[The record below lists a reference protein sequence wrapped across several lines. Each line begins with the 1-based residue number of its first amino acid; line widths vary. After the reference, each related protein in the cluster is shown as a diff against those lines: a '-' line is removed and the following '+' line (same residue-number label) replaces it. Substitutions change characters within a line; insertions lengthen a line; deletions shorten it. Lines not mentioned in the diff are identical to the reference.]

1 MKRIDVFWGGEEGLL
16 FNSIKSEWS
25 AGNFHRE
32 SAEQRRLSKMDTNTL
47 SSRCDRSIM
56 GEQLSKMNLISTVSQ
71 YKCHKLRR
79 TWASSFPIPSSEVS
93 KREPASKRSSGSR
106 KALSTGSYHPRKDPP
121 VTCQICHAVKL
132 HAFKHINSHSCA
144 LPLSGCRKEMST
156 NDTSVWICWFLKL
169 DQNVIVSDTFFLQ
182 WTNEGARKG

>member
-32 SAEQRRLSKMDTNTL
+32 SAEQQRLSKMDTNTL

-79 TWASSFPIPSSEVS
+79 TWASSSPIPSSEVS
-93 KREPASKRSSGSR
+93 KRELASKRSSGSR
-106 KALSTGSYHPRKDPP
+106 KALSTGTTTPGKTLLSPAKSAMLWNY
-121 VTCQICHAVKL
+121 TL
-132 HAFKHINSHSCA
+132 SNTNSHSCS
-144 LPLSGCRKEMST
+144 LSLSGCRKEIST
-156 NDTSVWICWFLKL
+156 NYTSVCIGWFLKL
-169 DQNVIVSDTFFLQ
+169 DQNVIVSDTFFLR
-182 WTNEGARKG
+182 WTNEGAQKG